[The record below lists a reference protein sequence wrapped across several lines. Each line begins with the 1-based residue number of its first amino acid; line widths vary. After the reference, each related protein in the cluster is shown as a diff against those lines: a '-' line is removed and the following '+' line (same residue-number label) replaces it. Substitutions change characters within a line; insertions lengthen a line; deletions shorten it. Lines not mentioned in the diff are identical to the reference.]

1 MAYTST
7 RGMSALQE
15 ALERTY
21 CRGQLLDVG
30 KLSGHPHEV
39 ATTVS
44 QGNVGVAQMKAQA
57 QSFFWWPGLDGQLK
71 ECALSCTAC
80 QAVKNAPPVAP
91 LHPWLWPAKP
101 WQWVHLNFAGPYG
114 DRMLILSGLKW

>member
-44 QGNVGVAQMKAQA
+44 QGNAGVAQMKAQA

-80 QAVKNAPPVAP
+80 HRAVATGTVGPVSTGP
-91 LHPWLWPAKP
+91 LSRRARL
-101 WQWVHLNFAGPYG
+101 
-114 DRMLILSGLKW
+114 